1 MTSLAA
7 LASWRMSGATWSE
20 SFGAGAQSSMHVY
33 ESVMVPRMFTPWAE
47 LLLDELQLTA
57 GDAVL
62 DVACGPGSVA
72 RLAAQRVGPSGSV
85 TGCDLSPAML
95 EIAAA
100 KPAVNAGGTIA
111 YLEAPA
117 DRMPV
122 ADHAFDVVTCQ
133 QGLQFVPD
141 RPAALA
147 EMRRALRPG
156 GRLGVAVWREIERC
170 PPMCSLGDALEAVL
184 GAEVAER
191 FRGGPWGFP
200 DGGQLGALIEQ
211 AGFDE
216 VRVSQRAL
224 PVSFEGG
231 AEQLVSTLVPTPI
244 AAAIDLL
251 SDEQR
256 RQLIDTVA
264 QTLGEGAIVSQLES
278 NIAIA
283 RVRKL

>member
-7 LASWRMSGATWSE
+7 LASLRMSGATWSE
-20 SFGAGAQSSMHVY
+20 SFGAGTQSSMYVY

-47 LLLDELQLTA
+47 LLLDELQLIT
-57 GDAVL
+57 GEAVL

-72 RLAAQRVGPSGSV
+72 RLAAKRVGPSGSV

-100 KPAVNAGGTIA
+100 KPAVSAGATIT

-122 ADHAFDVVTCQ
+122 ADGRFDVVTCQ
-133 QGLQFVPD
+133 QGMQFVPD
-141 RPAALA
+141 RPVALA

-156 GRLGVAVWREIERC
+156 GRLGVAVWMEIDRC
-170 PPMCSLGDALEAVL
+170 PPMCALGDALEAVL
-184 GAEVAER
+184 GAEVAGR
-191 FRGGPWGFP
+191 YRGGPWGFP
-200 DGGQLGALIEQ
+200 DGGQLEALIEQ
-211 AGFDE
+211 AGFDD

-231 AEQLVSTLVPTPI
+231 AAQLLSTLVPTPI

-256 RQLIDTVA
+256 QQLIDTVA
-264 QTLGEGAIVSQLES
+264 QTLGGGAIDSQLES
-278 NIAIA
+278 NIALA
-283 RVRKL
+283 QVQKL

>member
-1 MTSLAA
+1 M
-7 LASWRMSGATWSE
+7 G
-20 SFGAGAQSSMHVY
+20 VY
-33 ESVMVPRMFTPWAE
+33 EAVMVPRMFTPWAQ
-47 LLLDELQLTA
+47 LLLDELELRT
-57 GDAVL
+57 GEAVL
-62 DVACGPGSVA
+62 DVACGPGSVT
-72 RLAAQRVGPSGSV
+72 RLAASRVGPSGQV

-100 KPAVNAGGTIA
+100 KPAVSGAGTIT
-111 YLEAPA
+111 YHEAPA

-122 ADHAFDVVTCQ
+122 SDEAFDVVSCQ
-133 QGLQFVPD
+133 QGLQFVAD

-147 EMRRALRPG
+147 EMRRAIRPG
-156 GRLGVAVWREIERC
+156 GRLGVAVWMEIDRC
-170 PPMCSLGDALEAVL
+170 PPMCALGDALEATV
-184 GAEVAER
+184 GAEVAGR

-200 DGGQLGALIEQ
+200 DGLQLGALIEQ

-278 NIAIA
+278 NIALA
-283 RVRKL
+283 RAHKL